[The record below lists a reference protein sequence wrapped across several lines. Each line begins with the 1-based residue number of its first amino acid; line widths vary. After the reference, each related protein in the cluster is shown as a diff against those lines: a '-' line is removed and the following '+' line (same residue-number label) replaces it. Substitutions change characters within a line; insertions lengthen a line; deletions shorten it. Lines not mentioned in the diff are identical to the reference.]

1 MTMKYLGKFGEYQV
15 LTQLLAR
22 NIEAYLA
29 INVNQHSYDI
39 TAILESGK
47 VLRIQVKAT
56 ELDNKVTNNKISKLN
71 KNYDF
76 LVLVV
81 ALSDK
86 SSRYFVLTKS
96 EVQGLITVSGDLY
109 TTYKQNNAYCV
120 RKELEV
126 HEAKWEKIQD
136 A

>member
-1 MTMKYLGKFGEYQV
+1 MKYIGKFGEYQV

-22 NIEAYLA
+22 DIEAYHA
-29 INVNQHSYDI
+29 IKLNQDSYDI

-47 VLRIQVKAT
+47 VVRLQVKAT
-56 ELDNKVTNNKISKLN
+56 ELDNKSTNNPICNLN
-71 KNYDF
+71 RSYDF

-86 SSRYFVLTKS
+86 SSRYFVLAKS
-96 EVQGLITVSGDLY
+96 EVQELLGLSGDLY
-109 TTYKQNNAYCV
+109 TTYKQKNAYFV
-120 RKELEV
+120 RQELEV
-126 HEAKWEKIQD
+126 HEGRWEKIQD